1 MLRHAR
7 RLLPLVVAALALST
21 AAGPAAAADLTVA
34 QAERYVV
41 SLLNQQRQAAGLV
54 PLRVDTRIESL
65 ARQRSADMAKYNYFD
80 HRHHDGRY
88 VWDMMTDA
96 KITWYWAGE
105 IIAWNNWG
113 TLKESAEAA
122 ARGWRNSAPHYAI
135 VTSKDY
141 NYIGAGYA
149 YDSGDGRKLW
159 TAVFLKGPDR
169 TGAWAKLGTS
179 ATTTCSTSRGYRYLK
194 YSWSGADYRLQV
206 LTAGLRYFQV
216 QRRIDGG
223 TWQWVATSTTAT
235 SRAGCVPSGHKYE
248 YRIRAR
254 DRAGNVG
261 SWTQVLSVQ
270 T

>member
-7 RLLPLVVAALALST
+7 RLLPLAVAVLVLSAG
-21 AAGPAAAADLTVA
+21 AAPAAAADLTAA

-41 SLLNQQRQAAGLV
+41 SLLNQQRQAVGLV
-54 PLRVDTRIESL
+54 PLRVDTRLETL
-65 ARQRSADMAKYNYFD
+65 ARARSADMARYNYFD
-80 HRHHDGRY
+80 HQNHDGRY
-88 VWDMMTDA
+88 AWDMMTDA
-96 KITWYWAGE
+96 GITWYWAGE

-122 ARGWRNSAPHYAI
+122 ARGWKASAPHYAI

-141 NYIGAGYA
+141 NYVGAGYA

-169 TGAWAKLGTS
+169 TGAWAKLGTAS
-179 ATTTCSTSRGYRYLK
+179 TTTCSTAGYRYLK
-194 YSWSGADYRLQV
+194 YTWSGADYRLQV
-206 LTAGLRYFQV
+206 LTSGLRYFQI
-216 QRRIDGG
+216 QRRVDGG
-223 TWQWVATSTTAT
+223 TWQWMTTATTAT
-235 SRAGCVPSGHKYE
+235 SRSGCVKKGHLFE

-254 DRAGNVG
+254 DKAGNVG
-261 SWTQVLSVQ
+261 SWTQVLSVR